1 MDILT
6 AINTRLSRW
15 AMYIACTGLACL
27 VCVVDYS
34 VVMRY
39 VFNDAPA
46 FAEQAALLLVI
57 TVAMFGASA
66 GVRDAGHI
74 GMDTLVAL
82 LPKQA
87 HKYIDLIVS
96 AINFTFGGVL
106 LIGCLLMAESVYSAT
121 IPTIGISEAFR
132 YVPPIIAGVLIILF
146 AIEHL
151 IALLTNKKVVKSWH

>member
-1 MDILT
+1 MSWLT

-15 AMYIACTGLACL
+15 AMYIACTGLAGL

-34 VVMRY
+34 VIKRY
-39 VFNDAPA
+39 MFNDAPA
-46 FAEQAALLLVI
+46 FAEQTALLLAI

-82 LPKQA
+82 LPKKT
-87 HKYIDLIVS
+87 HKYIDLCV
-96 AINFTFGGVL
+96 ACINLCFGGVL
-106 LIGCLLMAESVYSAT
+106 LVGCLLMAHSVYQSS

-132 YVPPIIAGVLIILF
+132 YLPPVIAGVLIMLF
-146 AIEHL
+146 SVEHL
-151 IALLTNKKVVKSWH
+151 IALFTNEKVIKSWH

>member
-1 MDILT
+1 
-6 AINTRLSRW
+6 
-15 AMYIACTGLACL
+15 MYIACTGLACL

-34 VVMRY
+34 VIMRY

-82 LPKQA
+82 LPKST

-96 AINFTFGGVL
+96 GINFTFGAVL
-106 LIGCLLMAESVYSAT
+106 LIGCLLMAESTYSAT

-132 YVPPIIAGVLIILF
+132 YLPPIAAGALIILF